1 MAPHRAFLVLSILAA
16 SLSTTTP
23 AAARANCSVARGR
36 ALRTEVAEST
46 AVFVGRLARVEPADP
61 LPADHRGQ
69 PDVWV
74 TFRVTQVLKGALQ
87 RDDMVRVRWR
97 GWAEREDG
105 PIVGGCRVPEVDLAQ
120 TEPLQMIVFA
130 RGETELLV
138 RNHSSS
144 QRILRRNR
152 DFVRQVA
159 QLTRR

>member
-1 MAPHRAFLVLSILAA
+1 MEPTRAFLTLAILAGSLSIAA
-16 SLSTTTP
+16 P

-46 AVFVGRLARVEPADP
+46 AIFVGRLARVEPADP

-74 TFRVTQVLKGALQ
+74 TFRVTRVVKGSLQ
-87 RDDMVRVRWR
+87 LDDMVRIRWQ

-105 PIVGGCRVPEVDLAQ
+105 AIVGGCRVPEVDPAQ
-120 TEPLQMIVFA
+120 TEPFQMIVFA
-130 RGETELLV
+130 RGESELQV

-144 QRILRRNR
+144 QRIIRRNR

-159 QLTRR
+159 QLARR